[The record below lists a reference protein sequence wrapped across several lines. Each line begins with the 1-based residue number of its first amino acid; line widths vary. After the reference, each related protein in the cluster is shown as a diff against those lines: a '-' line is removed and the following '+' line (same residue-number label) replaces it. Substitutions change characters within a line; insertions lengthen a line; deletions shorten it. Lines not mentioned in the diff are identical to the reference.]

1 MSGEPMSGESPV
13 RWVGICALE
22 DLVPE
27 LGVAALLDATQ
38 IALFRLA
45 DDSVHA
51 VQQSDPYADGANV
64 MSRGIVGTVGDR
76 DTVASPLHKQV
87 FDVRTGECLD
97 PKGDP
102 AWSLE
107 TWPVRVRDG
116 VVEVGR
122 AQ

>member
-1 MSGEPMSGESPV
+1 MSGV
-13 RWVGICALE
+13 RPAGWVKICALD

-27 LGVAALLDATQ
+27 LGVAALLDSTQ

-51 VQQSDPYADGANV
+51 VQQSDPYAGGANV
-64 MSRGIVGTVGDR
+64 MSRGIIGTTGDR
-76 DTVASPLHKQV
+76 DTIASPLHKQL

-102 AWSLE
+102 AHPLA

-122 AQ
+122 AE